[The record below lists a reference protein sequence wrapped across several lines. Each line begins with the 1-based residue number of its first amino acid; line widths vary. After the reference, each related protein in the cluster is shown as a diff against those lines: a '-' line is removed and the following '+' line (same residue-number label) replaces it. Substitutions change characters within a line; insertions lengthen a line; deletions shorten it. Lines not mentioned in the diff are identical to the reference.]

1 VQQKLV
7 LHRPQTLGQASRI
20 QGVTP
25 AAISILLVHLKRGQA
40 GAPGERVAG
49 PGSMSP
55 EAQLAAGPGRPRQLD
70 LPASAQ
76 IKAARLSG
84 SAR

>member
-25 AAISILLVHLKRGQA
+25 AAISILLVHLKR
-40 GAPGERVAG
+40 
-49 PGSMSP
+49 
-55 EAQLAAGPGRPRQLD
+55 AQLDAQRQRSAGL
-70 LPASAQ
+70 
-76 IKAARLSG
+76 G
-84 SAR
+84 S